1 MRKIFAVLTYSSFL
15 CFLVLN
21 INAAEI
27 EPIEGIYF
35 SKVKHDYNEAA
46 KSLNIAANIFKE
58 LHSRKALTAYTV
70 IGVCFSSQKDYA
82 SAMPY
87 FDIALKLEPE
97 NGYSYWNRALNL
109 IFLSG
114 FEKGL
119 KDIKRSV
126 ELNPKNKEMAEKV
139 IGMCNKIK
147 EEKN

>member
-27 EPIEGIYF
+27 EPIEGYSENPKAKEAQLAFDKGLYLSEI
-35 SKVKHDYNEAA
+35 KHDCTEAE

-58 LHSRKALTAYTV
+58 LHSRKALTAYTA

-87 FDIALKLEPE
+87 FDMALKLEPE
-97 NGYSYWNRALNL
+97 NGYSYWNRAFTLVL
-109 IFLSG
+109 LS
-114 FEKGL
+114 
-119 KDIKRSV
+119 DC
-126 ELNPKNKEMAEKV
+126 KEG
-139 IGMCNKIK
+139 IDDLQKISRT
-147 EEKN
+147 